1 MINTS
6 NLHSEAVS
14 IEHRLWNVFSC
25 QRYGFGE
32 LVDADNI
39 SSNPYL
45 CMVTGLAY
53 NHKNSDNKE
62 EIENFVKKYAD
73 YSKMS
78 MREILEEN
86 QQDLENMINEFK
98 ELVG

>member
-1 MINTS
+1 
-6 NLHSEAVS
+6 
-14 IEHRLWNVFSC
+14 
-25 QRYGFGE
+25 
-32 LVDADNI
+32 
-39 SSNPYL
+39 
-45 CMVTGLAY
+45 MVTGLAY